1 MISQQTIRAVKE
13 AAQLVDIVSES
24 VVLKPQSG
32 GFVGLCPFHNEKS
45 PSFSIFDNGRRYHC
59 FGCGVS
65 GDAISFLMQT
75 RGLSYPEAIEDL
87 AARYGIEVLRD
98 VAKRAE
104 ARDSTDN
111 VELFRVM
118 GKAERFYVESLQ
130 RAPQSVKDYI
140 EKRGLTKSAIEAF
153 GIGFAPAAWG
163 DLSRAAVRSGVAPEH
178 LLSLGIARRNDR
190 GDLYDFLR
198 ARLIFPIYIDR
209 RRVCAFGGRTIPGLS
224 DKPDQAKY
232 LNTPES
238 PIYEKRNVLYGLPQA
253 FQAIRSER
261 EAIVVEG
268 YMDVVGLWQVGV
280 RNSVATCGTA
290 LSAQHV
296 RRLSFLTR
304 KVLVVFDGDN
314 AGRAAAA
321 RAFAPFLQSELDAWA
336 LFLPQSS
343 DPDSIARQYGKETK
357 QFLDQLARVSLLDC
371 YIEHLVREAGFEKA
385 SQLGA
390 AATAKIAEQLAEQ
403 IALSKNP
410 IVRERLNDQAAMR
423 LQLRADQLR
432 VNRYPARPLRVEA
445 NVAVNAASAGPLR
458 VDQLSNLDRELLL
471 AAIAFKEEVPQEILS
486 DVNFI
491 NLLNASTI
499 QFLEGLRTVVQ
510 NAELEPAQKKLATKA
525 LLKHFGESWLD
536 HWKRAHLMLKDQS
549 VDLRRIVSECRI
561 RARRGQIEEL
571 LSINARELASAI
583 GVEEQ
588 ERLLYQQRELLRQR
602 DGLA

>member
-1 MISQQTIRAVKE
+1 MISEQTIRAVRE
-13 AAQLVDIVSES
+13 VAQLVDLVSES
-24 VVLKPQSG
+24 VTLRRQSG

-87 AARYGIEVLRD
+87 AARYGIEVIRD
-98 VAKRAE
+98 VARRTERSSSA
-104 ARDSTDN
+104 DN
-111 VELFRVM
+111 VELFNVM
-118 GKAERFYVESLQ
+118 GKAERFYVEALQ
-130 RAPQSVKDYI
+130 RAPQLVKDYI
-140 EKRGLTKSAIEAF
+140 SQRGLTAQALQVF
-153 GIGFAPAAWG
+153 GIGFAPVAWG
-163 DLSRAAVRSGVAPEH
+163 DLSRAATRSGVAPEH
-178 LLSLGIARRNDR
+178 LLTLGLARRNER

-209 RRVCAFGGRTIPGLS
+209 RRVCAFGGRAIPALS
-224 DKPDQAKY
+224 DKPEQAKY

-268 YMDVVGLWQVGV
+268 YMDVVSLWQVGV
-280 RNSVATCGTA
+280 RNAVATCGTA
-290 LSAQHV
+290 LSSQHV

-321 RAFAPFLQSELDAWA
+321 RAFAPFLQSDLDAWA

-343 DPDSIARQYGKETK
+343 DPDSIARQHGEKTRE
-357 QFLDQLARVSLLDC
+357 FLDSLARISLLDC

-390 AATAKIAEQLAEQ
+390 AAIAKIAEQIAEQ
-403 IALSKNP
+403 IALSKSE
-410 IVRERLNDQAAMR
+410 IVRERLSEQAAMR
-423 LQLRADQLR
+423 LQLRSDQLKVKSNRNSR
-432 VNRYPARPLRVEA
+432 VAEVVSPAPEQTG
-445 NVAVNAASAGPLR
+445 GPLR
-458 VDQLSNLDRELLL
+458 VDQLSALERELLL
-471 AAIAFKEEVPQEILS
+471 AAMAFKEEVPQEILG
-486 DVNFI
+486 DVV
-491 NLLNASTI
+491 LVGQLSSASI
-499 QFLEGLRTVVQ
+499 QFLEGIRSVVA
-510 NAELEPAQKKLATKA
+510 NSELSPEQKKLATRA
-525 LLKHFGESWLD
+525 LLKHFGESWIEL
-536 HWKRAHLMLKDQS
+536 WKRAHFMLNEHAANMRK
-549 VDLRRIVSECRI
+549 IVAECRT
-561 RARRGQIEEL
+561 RARRAQIEEL
-571 LSINARELASAI
+571 LSINARELAIALEI
-583 GVEEQ
+583 DEQ
-588 ERLLYQQRELLRQR
+588 ERLLHQQKELLKQR